1 MELESFLTYALNII
15 IIIITFYLIFLTIKS
30 KNLRVYPCYNVLYLS
45 IILFI
50 DNILRLVPTKNMHE
64 SLQYCQAFI
73 LVCLD
78 KLLLTTLVAQ
88 TIIIYLGVC
97 QTNLYF
103 SHEKL
108 IYFSTVFI
116 NLLIG
121 SALSITFLK
130 LKGKT
135 NYDGESIYYYCGSDE
150 TKELIDT
157 IFNSVFL
164 FINTMFTIVLL
175 VYITRKKNDAKLG
188 LIEDLDYG
196 HHHTKIV
203 FMFIIN
209 SLLFVE
215 SYLIINDIISK
226 YVDVIYLITCIVI
239 DVYYTMNK
247 IIIKETMKIFCRKWY
262 DKKYPLIKKNDSITD
277 DDDEDED
284 TRKKNSS
291 FSEDD

>member
-1 MELESFLTYALNII
+1 MEFEQFLNYILNVI
-15 IIIITFYLIFLTIKS
+15 IIIITFYLIFLMIKS

-50 DNILRLVPTKNMHE
+50 DNILRLIPTASMPDFFKY
-64 SLQYCQAFI
+64 SQAFI

-97 QTNLYF
+97 QTNVYF
-103 SHEKL
+103 NHERL

-116 NLLIG
+116 NLMIG
-121 SALSITFLK
+121 SAISITFLK
-130 LKGKT
+130 LNDIT
-135 NYDGESIYYYCGSDE
+135 NYGGLSVYYYCGFDK

-164 FINTMFTIVLL
+164 FINTMITIVLL
-175 VYITRKKNDAKLG
+175 IYITGKKNDAKLG

-203 FMFIIN
+203 LMFIIN

-215 SYLIINDIISK
+215 SYLIINDIIVN
-226 YVDVIYLITCIVI
+226 YVDAIYLITCIVI
-239 DVYYTMNK
+239 DIYYTMNK
-247 IIIKETMKIFCRKWY
+247 IIIDETMKIFCKKWY
-262 DKKYPLIKKNDSITD
+262 EKKYPLIKKNDSITD
-277 DDDEDED
+277 EDDDEGD

>member
-1 MELESFLTYALNII
+1 M
-15 IIIITFYLIFLTIKS
+15 IKS

-50 DNILRLVPTKNMHE
+50 DNILRLIPTANMHG
-64 SLQYCQAFI
+64 SLQYSQAFI

-97 QTNLYF
+97 QTNVYF
-103 SHEKL
+103 DHERL

-116 NLLIG
+116 NLIIG
-121 SALSITFLK
+121 SAMSITFLK
-130 LKGKT
+130 LNGKT
-135 NYDGESIYYYCGSDE
+135 NYNGQSIYYYCDSSD

-164 FINTMFTIVLL
+164 FINTIFTIILL
-175 VYITRKKNDAKLG
+175 IYISGKKKDAKLG

-215 SYLIINDIISK
+215 SYLIINNIISN
-226 YVDVIYLITCIVI
+226 YVDVIYLISCIVI
-239 DVYYTMNK
+239 DIYYTMNK
-247 IIIKETMKIFCRKWY
+247 IVIKETMKIFCRKAY

-277 DDDEDED
+277 DDDDED

>member
-1 MELESFLTYALNII
+1 
-15 IIIITFYLIFLTIKS
+15 
-30 KNLRVYPCYNVLYLS
+30 
-45 IILFI
+45 
-50 DNILRLVPTKNMHE
+50 MHE
-64 SLQYCQAFI
+64 SLQYSQAFI

-121 SALSITFLK
+121 SALSIIFLK

-157 IFNSVFL
+157 IF
-164 FINTMFTIVLL
+164 FI
-175 VYITRKKNDAKLG
+175 G
-188 LIEDLDYG
+188 
-196 HHHTKIV
+196 
-203 FMFIIN
+203 
-209 SLLFVE
+209 
-215 SYLIINDIISK
+215 
-226 YVDVIYLITCIVI
+226 IY
-239 DVYYTMNK
+239 Y
-247 IIIKETMKIFCRKWY
+247 
-262 DKKYPLIKKNDSITD
+262 
-277 DDDEDED
+277 
-284 TRKKNSS
+284 
-291 FSEDD
+291 

>member
-1 MELESFLTYALNII
+1 MEFESFLTYALNII
-15 IIIITFYLIFLTIKS
+15 IIIITFYLIFLMIKS

-50 DNILRLVPTKNMHE
+50 DNVLRLVPTANMPE
-64 SLQYCQAFI
+64 FFQYSQAFL

-97 QTNLYF
+97 QTNTYF
-103 SHEKL
+103 SHERP
-108 IYFSTVFI
+108 IYFSTVVI
-116 NLLIG
+116 NLIIG
-121 SALSITFLK
+121 IALSIVFLK
-130 LKGKT
+130 LNGIT
-135 NYDGESIYYYCGSDE
+135 NYGGESNYYYCGSDK

-164 FINTMFTIVLL
+164 FINSIFTIILL
-175 VYITRKKNDAKLG
+175 IYISGKQKDAKLG

-196 HHHTKIV
+196 HHHTKIL

-215 SYLIINDIISK
+215 SYLIINDIISN
-226 YVDVIYLITCIVI
+226 YVDVIYLISCIVI
-239 DVYYTMNK
+239 DIYYTMNK
-247 IIIKETMKIFCRKWY
+247 IVIKETMKIFCRKAY

-277 DDDEDED
+277 DDDDD
-284 TRKKNSS
+284 DDNRKKNSS

>member
-1 MELESFLTYALNII
+1 MEFEIILNYILNVI
-15 IIIITFYLIFLTIKS
+15 IIIITFYLIFLMIKS

-50 DNILRLVPTKNMHE
+50 DNILRLIPTVSMPDFFKY
-64 SLQYCQAFI
+64 SQAFI

-88 TIIIYLGVC
+88 TIIIYFGVC
-97 QTNLYF
+97 QTNVYF
-103 SHEKL
+103 NHERL
-108 IYFSTVFI
+108 IYFSTVLL
-116 NLLIG
+116 NLIIG
-121 SALSITFLK
+121 SAMSIIFLK
-130 LKGKT
+130 LNGIT
-135 NYDGESIYYYCGSDE
+135 EYGDYCYCDSDKR
-150 TKELIDT
+150 KELIDT
-157 IFNSVFL
+157 IFNSFFL

-175 VYITRKKNDAKLG
+175 IYITGKKNDAKLG

-215 SYLIINDIISK
+215 SYLIINDIISN
-226 YVDVIYLITCIVI
+226 YVDAIYLITCIVI
-239 DVYYTMNK
+239 DIYYTMNK
-247 IIIKETMKIFCRKWY
+247 IIIDETMKIFCRKWY
-262 DKKYPLIKKNDSITD
+262 EKKYPLIKKNDSITD
-277 DDDEDED
+277 DDDDEGD

>member
-64 SLQYCQAFI
+64 SLQYSQAFI

-121 SALSITFLK
+121 SALSIIQFLIQFFF
-130 LKGKT
+130 L
-135 NYDGESIYYYCGSDE
+135 
-150 TKELIDT
+150 LILCLQ
-157 IFNSVFL
+157 L
-164 FINTMFTIVLL
+164 FYWYILL
-175 VYITRKKNDAKLG
+175 EKKMMQN
-188 LIEDLDYG
+188 LD
-196 HHHTKIV
+196 
-203 FMFIIN
+203 
-209 SLLFVE
+209 
-215 SYLIINDIISK
+215 
-226 YVDVIYLITCIVI
+226 
-239 DVYYTMNK
+239 
-247 IIIKETMKIFCRKWY
+247 
-262 DKKYPLIKKNDSITD
+262 
-277 DDDEDED
+277 
-284 TRKKNSS
+284 
-291 FSEDD
+291 

>member
-1 MELESFLTYALNII
+1 MGLELILTYALNVI
-15 IIIITFYLIFLTIKS
+15 IIIITFYLIFLMIKS

-50 DNILRLVPTKNMHE
+50 DNVLRLVPTANMPE
-64 SLQYCQAFI
+64 FFQYSQAFL

-78 KLLLTTLVAQ
+78 KLLLTTLCAQ

-97 QTNLYF
+97 QTNTYF
-103 SHEKL
+103 NHERP
-108 IYFSTVFI
+108 IYFSTVVI
-116 NLLIG
+116 NLIIG
-121 SALSITFLK
+121 IALSIVFLK
-130 LKGKT
+130 LNGIT
-135 NYDGESIYYYCGSDE
+135 NYGGESNYYYCGSDK

-164 FINTMFTIVLL
+164 FINSIFTIILL
-175 VYITRKKNDAKLG
+175 IYISGKRKDAKLG

-196 HHHTKIV
+196 HHHTKIL

-215 SYLIINDIISK
+215 SYLIINDIITK

-239 DVYYTMNK
+239 DIYYTMNK
-247 IIIKETMKIFCRKWY
+247 IVIKETMKIFCRKAY

-277 DDDEDED
+277 DDDEDD
-284 TRKKNSS
+284 DNRKKNSS

>member
-1 MELESFLTYALNII
+1 M
-15 IIIITFYLIFLTIKS
+15 IKS

-50 DNILRLVPTKNMHE
+50 DNILRLIPTSNMHE
-64 SLQYCQAFI
+64 SLQYSQAFI

-97 QTNLYF
+97 QTNVYF
-103 SHEKL
+103 DHERL

-116 NLLIG
+116 NLIIG
-121 SALSITFLK
+121 SAMSIIFLK
-130 LKGKT
+130 LNGKT
-135 NYDGESIYYYCGSDE
+135 NYDNDSIYYYCGSSD

-164 FINTMFTIVLL
+164 FINTIFTIILL
-175 VYITRKKNDAKLG
+175 IYISGKKKDAKLG

-215 SYLIINDIISK
+215 SYLIINDIISN
-226 YVDVIYLITCIVI
+226 YVDVIYLISCIVI
-239 DVYYTMNK
+239 DIYYTMNK
-247 IIIKETMKIFCRKWY
+247 IVIKETMKIFCRKAY

-277 DDDEDED
+277 DDDDED

-291 FSEDD
+291 FSEED

>member
-1 MELESFLTYALNII
+1 MGFEKILNYILNVI
-15 IIIITFYLIFLTIKS
+15 IIIITFYLIFLMIKS

-50 DNILRLVPTKNMHE
+50 DNILRLIPTASMPEFIKY
-64 SLQYCQAFI
+64 SQAFI

-97 QTNLYF
+97 QTNVYF
-103 SHEKL
+103 KHERL
-108 IYFSTVFI
+108 IYFSTVLL
-116 NLLIG
+116 NLIIG
-121 SALSITFLK
+121 SAMSITFLN
-130 LKGKT
+130 LNGIT
-135 NYDGESIYYYCGSDE
+135 NYDGGADYYYCGSDNR
-150 TKELIDT
+150 KELIDT

-175 VYITRKKNDAKLG
+175 IYITGKKNDAKLG

-203 FMFIIN
+203 LMFIIN

-215 SYLIINDIISK
+215 SYLIINDIISN
-226 YVDVIYLITCIVI
+226 YVDAIYLLTCIVI
-239 DVYYTMNK
+239 DIYYTMNK
-247 IIIKETMKIFCRKWY
+247 IIIKETMKIFCKKWY
-262 DKKYPLIKKNDSITD
+262 EKKYPLIKKSDALTD
-277 DDDEDED
+277 DDDDEGE

>member
-1 MELESFLTYALNII
+1 MELESFLTYALNVII
-15 IIIITFYLIFLTIKS
+15 IIIAFYLIFLMIKS

-50 DNILRLVPTKNMHE
+50 DNILRLIPTANMHG
-64 SLQYCQAFI
+64 SLQYSQAFI

-97 QTNLYF
+97 KTNVYF
-103 SHEKL
+103 DHERL

-116 NLLIG
+116 NLIIG
-121 SALSITFLK
+121 SAMSIIFLK
-130 LKGKT
+130 LNGKT
-135 NYDGESIYYYCGSDE
+135 NYDNHSIYYYCDSSD

-164 FINTMFTIVLL
+164 FINTIFTIILL
-175 VYITRKKNDAKLG
+175 IYISGKKKDAKLG

-215 SYLIINDIISK
+215 SYLIINNIISN
-226 YVDVIYLITCIVI
+226 YVDVIYLISCIVI
-239 DVYYTMNK
+239 DIYYTMNK

-277 DDDEDED
+277 DDDEDD
-284 TRKKNSS
+284 DNRKKNSS

>member
-1 MELESFLTYALNII
+1 MGFEKILNYILNVI
-15 IIIITFYLIFLTIKS
+15 IIIITFYLIFLMIKS

-50 DNILRLVPTKNMHE
+50 DNILRLIPTASMPEFIKY
-64 SLQYCQAFI
+64 SQAFI

-97 QTNLYF
+97 QTNVYF
-103 SHEKL
+103 SHERL
-108 IYFSTVFI
+108 IYFSTVLL
-116 NLLIG
+116 NLIIG
-121 SALSITFLK
+121 SAMSITFLN
-130 LKGKT
+130 LNGIT
-135 NYDGESIYYYCGSDE
+135 NYDGGAVYYYCGSDNR
-150 TKELIDT
+150 KELIDT

-175 VYITRKKNDAKLG
+175 IYISGKKKDAKLG

-203 FMFIIN
+203 LMFIIN

-215 SYLIINDIISK
+215 SYLIINDIISN
-226 YVDVIYLITCIVI
+226 YVDAIYLLTCIVI
-239 DVYYTMNK
+239 DIYYTMNK
-247 IIIKETMKIFCRKWY
+247 IIIKETMKIFCKKWY
-262 DKKYPLIKKNDSITD
+262 EKKYPLIKKSDALTD
-277 DDDEDED
+277 DDDDEGE

>member
-64 SLQYCQAFI
+64 SLQYGQAFI

-121 SALSITFLK
+121 SALSIIFLK